1 MFSYR
6 LCESSVVF
14 WPNAACAYFL
24 WCCTQRGL
32 WAAKKRSSIETE
44 LPPRGDAAVH
54 LLQCIVQ
61 NIPSG
66 LCQKTL
72 AKSEMRVCQEARVS
86 AYYSHCRPS
95 SPCFAWMIWEY
106 GCVRPHVGAI
116 TAKREKKAPTGRTVS
131 SVIRMCAGEKTE
143 GRRKGSL
150 LTRGGRKVGP
160 LGIIRWEFKGGPT
173 FAM

>member
-14 WPNAACAYFL
+14 WPHAACAHFL
-24 WCCTQRGL
+24 WCCTQGGL
-32 WAAKKRSSIETE
+32 WAAKKRSSIGTE
-44 LPPRGDAAVH
+44 LPPRGDAAIH
-54 LLQCIVQ
+54 LRQSIVQ

-72 AKSEMRVCQEARVS
+72 AKSEMRVCQEARAS

-95 SPCFAWMIWEY
+95 SPCFAWMIPEY

-116 TAKREKKAPTGRTVS
+116 TAKREKKSTNRSHSFQCDPNVCRRKDG
-131 SVIRMCAGEKTE
+131 GEKKGVVVNK
-143 GRRKGSL
+143 GRQKSWTARDN
-150 LTRGGRKVGP
+150 
-160 LGIIRWEFKGGPT
+160 
-173 FAM
+173 